1 MGLQALPILLPLP
14 IPLAVVAVASGV
26 ETALFSLTY
35 HDRLR
40 LKRLSPRAASAV
52 TYLLARPRTLLVLV
66 LFVTMAAATVYFVLT
81 SLALMA
87 SESAVVKVIV
97 AAVNLLLMTLVG
109 EIVSKVLAARYR
121 VEVCRLTAP
130 WVLYAFRAVQPFLRL
145 VEHGLVS
152 PLVRVITPE
161 RKAER
166 LTEEELDALLHQG
179 SAEGAIDA
187 DERRVL
193 GQVIRLSGLRV
204 KDVMTHR
211 VDMHWVEET
220 ATHAEVAA
228 LVRENRMTRLP
239 VVAAG
244 EDIDQGVLGLLD
256 VKRYLAMVAAGSTT
270 QANFSFPSPS
280 FSPAPPAPTPPP
292 SAPGLAEARP
302 TAAGMRSGAPQDL
315 TSGSTSLRSVPHGG
329 AGGVRVTDAM
339 DPVRYVPASASLDKL
354 LDQFSSA
361 GTKLG
366 LVVDE
371 HGGVVGIVST
381 ENVVQR
387 LIAELTSDEDLELE
401 SQVKQLPAPD
411 GRWSVPGR
419 LTVRDW
425 ATMFGLVGGS
435 VEARVSTVA
444 GLIFAK
450 LGRVPRVGDVVMVGN
465 LRLEVM
471 SLVPG
476 EHGSAGR
483 VVASA
488 AVSIVENGA
497 GHAGRTGGGGA

>member
-1 MGLQALPILLPLP
+1 MELQAISILLPLP
-14 IPLAVVAVASGV
+14 VPLAVVAVASGV

-40 LKRLSPRAASAV
+40 LKRLSPRAASAAA
-52 TYLLARPRTLLVLV
+52 YLLARPRTLLVLV

-81 SLALMA
+81 SLALLA
-87 SESAVVKVIV
+87 SESTWLKVVVGV
-97 AAVNLLLMTLVG
+97 VNLLLMTLVG

-121 VEVCRLTAP
+121 VEVCRLAAP
-130 WVLYAFRAVQPFLRL
+130 WVLYVFRAVQPFLL
-145 VEHGLVS
+145 VVENGLVS
-152 PLVRVITPE
+152 PLVRVITPD
-161 RKAER
+161 RKSER

-211 VDMHWVEET
+211 VDMQWVDDT

-228 LVRENRMTRLP
+228 LVREKRMTRLP
-239 VVAAG
+239 VVKAG
-244 EDIDQGVLGLLD
+244 EDIDAGVVGLLD
-256 VKRYLAMVAAGSTT
+256 VKRYLAAVAVGSGVQAGM
-270 QANFSFPSPS
+270 
-280 FSPAPPAPTPPP
+280 PAP
-292 SAPGLAEARP
+292 
-302 TAAGMRSGAPQDL
+302 QQ
-315 TSGSTSLRSVPHGG
+315 VK
-329 AGGVRVTDAM
+329 VTDAL
-339 DPVRYVPASASLDKL
+339 DPVRYVPGSASLDKL
-354 LDQFSSA
+354 LEQFSSA

-371 HGGVVGIVST
+371 HGAVIGIVST
-381 ENVVQR
+381 ENIVQR
-387 LIAELTSDEDLELE
+387 LIAELTSDEELELE

-425 ATMFGLVGGS
+425 AAMFGLVGGA
-435 VEARVSTVA
+435 VEARVSTVG

-450 LGRVPRVGDVVMVGN
+450 LGRVPRVGDVVTVGN
-465 LRLEVM
+465 LRLEVL

-476 EHGSAGR
+476 ERGGVGR
-483 VVASA
+483 VVESA
-488 AVSIVENGA
+488 AVSL
-497 GHAGRTGGGGA
+497 TGGESEKRKAKSGNSEAGGGA

>member
-1 MGLQALPILLPLP
+1 
-14 IPLAVVAVASGV
+14 
-26 ETALFSLTY
+26 
-35 HDRLR
+35 
-40 LKRLSPRAASAV
+40 
-52 TYLLARPRTLLVLV
+52 YLLARPRTLLVLV
-66 LFVTMAAATVYFVLT
+66 LFVTMAAATVFFLLT

-130 WVLYAFRAVQPFLRL
+130 WVLYAFRAVQPFLLL
-145 VEHGLVS
+145 VENGLVS

-161 RKAER
+161 RKPER

-211 VDMHWVEET
+211 VDMHWVEDT

-228 LVRENRMTRLP
+228 FVRENRMTRLP
-239 VVAAG
+239 VVTAG

-256 VKRYLAMVAAGSTT
+256 VKRYLAMYAERAMGLPRLP
-270 QANFSFPSPS
+270 ALSPLS
-280 FSPAPPAPTPPP
+280 
-292 SAPGLAEARP
+292 
-302 TAAGMRSGAPQDL
+302 
-315 TSGSTSLRSVPHGG
+315 
-329 AGGVRVTDAM
+329 VTDAM

-361 GTKLG
+361 GIKLG

-435 VEARVSTVA
+435 VEARVSTVG

-465 LRLEVM
+465 LLLEVL

-476 EHGSAGR
+476 EHGSMGR

-488 AVSIVENGA
+488 AVSIVENSA
-497 GHAGRTGGGGA
+497 GHDGSAGGGGA

>member
-1 MGLQALPILLPLP
+1 MELQAISILLPLP
-14 IPLAVVAVASGV
+14 VPLAVVAVASGV

-40 LKRLSPRAASAV
+40 LKRLSPRAASAAG
-52 TYLLARPRTLLVLV
+52 YLLARPRTLLVLV

-81 SLALMA
+81 SLALLA
-87 SESAVVKVIV
+87 SESAWLKVAV
-97 AAVNLLLMTLVG
+97 GVVNLLLMTLVG

-121 VEVCRLTAP
+121 VEVCRLAAP
-130 WVLYAFRAVQPFLRL
+130 WVLYVFRAVQPFLLL
-145 VEHGLVS
+145 VENGLVS
-152 PLVRVITPE
+152 PLVRVITPD
-161 RKAER
+161 RKSER

-211 VDMHWVEET
+211 VDMQWVDDT

-228 LVRENRMTRLP
+228 LVREKRLTRLP
-239 VVAAG
+239 VVKAG
-244 EDIDQGVLGLLD
+244 EDIDAGVVGLLD
-256 VKRYLAMVAAGSTT
+256 VKRYLAAVAAGGGEK
-270 QANFSFPSPS
+270 AR
-280 FSPAPPAPTPPP
+280 
-292 SAPGLAEARP
+292 LA
-302 TAAGMRSGAPQDL
+302 
-315 TSGSTSLRSVPHGG
+315 
-329 AGGVRVTDAM
+329 DAL
-339 DPVRYVPASASLDKL
+339 DPVRYVPGSASLDKL
-354 LDQFSSA
+354 LEQFASA

-371 HGGVVGIVST
+371 HGAVIGIVST
-381 ENVVQR
+381 ENIVQR
-387 LIAELTSDEDLELE
+387 LIAELTSDEELELE

-425 ATMFGLVGGS
+425 ATMFGLVGGA
-435 VEARVSTVA
+435 VEARVSTVG

-450 LGRVPRVGDVVMVGN
+450 LGRVPRVGDSVTVGN
-465 LRLEVM
+465 LRLEVL

-476 EHGSAGR
+476 ERGGVGR
-483 VVASA
+483 VVESA
-488 AVSIVENGA
+488 AVSLMVPDNEKRKA
-497 GHAGRTGGGGA
+497 KSEDADAGGGA

>member
-1 MGLQALPILLPLP
+1 MDLQALPILLPLP

-87 SESAVVKVIV
+87 SESAVLKVIV
-97 AAVNLLLMTLVG
+97 ATVNLLLMTLVG

-130 WVLYAFRAVQPFLRL
+130 LVLHVFRTVQPFLRL
-145 VEHGLVS
+145 VEDGLVS

-211 VDMHWVEET
+211 VDMHWVEDT

-228 LVRENRMTRLP
+228 LVRESRMTRLP
-239 VVAAG
+239 VVKAG

-256 VKRYLAMVAAGSTT
+256 VKRYLATFAERAG
-270 QANFSFPSPS
+270 AHAV
-280 FSPAPPAPTPPP
+280 SPALLP
-292 SAPGLAEARP
+292 L
-302 TAAGMRSGAPQDL
+302 
-315 TSGSTSLRSVPHGG
+315 
-329 AGGVRVTDAM
+329 RVTDAM

-371 HGGVVGIVST
+371 HGGVAGIVST

-435 VEARVSTVA
+435 VEARVSTVG

-465 LRLEVM
+465 LRLEVL

-476 EHGSAGR
+476 ERGSAGR
-483 VVASA
+483 VVATA

-497 GHAGRTGGGGA
+497 GDRGHAGGGGGGA